1 MTHDHRLGA
10 EETVMLKTYETNRR
24 LLVSSVF
31 NKIGTKVGQ
40 ARVSFQ
46 IVVTYIIMYSNFSQ
60 YVFRGDLEF
69 KPMTLPATW
78 NMSW

>member
-46 IVVTYIIMYSNFSQ
+46 IVVT
-60 YVFRGDLEF
+60 L
-69 KPMTLPATW
+69 
-78 NMSW
+78 